1 MNAAVVGQRDADLL
15 RALHDQH
22 AHALWSYIGGLTG
35 GDRGRAQDVVR
46 KPCDELALSL

>member
-22 AHALWSYIGGLTG
+22 AHALWSTLVG
-35 GDRGRAQDVVR
+35 
-46 KPCDELALSL
+46 